1 MPRIEAPTLAEHH
14 AQRRAAIVAAAVDL
28 LGREGIGA
36 VTPAA
41 VASGSGLA
49 RSSLYQYF
57 PSTAALVA
65 AAVEESF
72 TRTRILIERGQSRA
86 ATPAERVLAWV
97 DSALTAAVEGH
108 DPTRMHSAA
117 ELPEECR
124 AAVAALHLELTTPLV
139 GALDELGNASPEAVA
154 ELVGGAVAAAAGQV
168 ARGASV
174 RTVRHRVRTFVL
186 NAVT

>member
-86 ATPAERVLAWV
+86 ATPRGCTRPPNCPKSAE
-97 DSALTAAVEGH
+97 
-108 DPTRMHSAA
+108 PQ
-117 ELPEECR
+117 
-124 AAVAALHLELTTPLV
+124 
-139 GALDELGNASPEAVA
+139 SPHC
-154 ELVGGAVAAAAGQV
+154 
-168 ARGASV
+168 
-174 RTVRHRVRTFVL
+174 TW
-186 NAVT
+186 N